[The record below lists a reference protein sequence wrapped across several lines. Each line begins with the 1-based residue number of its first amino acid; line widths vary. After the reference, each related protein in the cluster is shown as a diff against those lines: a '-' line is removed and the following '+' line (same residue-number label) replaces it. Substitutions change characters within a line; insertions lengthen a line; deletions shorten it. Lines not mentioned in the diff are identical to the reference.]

1 MSEALEDAAR
11 AVERI
16 ESDGMRVLLRAIIAE
31 LQRLHERLEQVE
43 HAVRH
48 GYRRPEPPPR

>member
-16 ESDGMRVLLRAIIAE
+16 ESDGLRVLLRAIIAE
-31 LQRLHERLEQVE
+31 LQRQSDRIAQIE
-43 HAVRH
+43 HAVTH
-48 GYRRPEPPPR
+48 GFRRSEPPPR